1 MNYPAASCGV
11 SEKTELLAVQLRVL
25 GTLIFDVL
33 LDALFI
39 AVLPY
44 RAHEIPITP
53 ELSSPELLLHFRAQ
67 PKDFSGGDTLDDLHD
82 LLRTVHWHRLHQ
94 KVHVVFVCP
103 YLDKRH
109 IVPFADL
116 QTCLLELLVHR
127 WSKNHSTV
135 LRRTNNMV
143 QQY

>member
-33 LDALFI
+33 LKALFI
-39 AVLPY
+39 AMLPY
-44 RAHEIPITP
+44 RTHEIPVTP
-53 ELSSPELLLHFRAQ
+53 KLASPQFLLHFRAQ
-67 PKDFSGGDTLDDLHD
+67 PKDFSAGDTLDDLHD
-82 LLRTVHWHRLHQ
+82 LLRTVHGHRLHQ

-109 IVPFADL
+109 LVPLADL
-116 QTCLLELLVHR
+116 QTALLEFLVHR
-127 WSKNHSTV
+127 WSKNHSAV